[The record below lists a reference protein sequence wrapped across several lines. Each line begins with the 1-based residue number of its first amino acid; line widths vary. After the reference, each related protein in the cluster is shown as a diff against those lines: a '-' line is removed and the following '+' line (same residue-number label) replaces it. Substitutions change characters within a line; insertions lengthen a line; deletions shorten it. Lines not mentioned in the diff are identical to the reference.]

1 MSSIISQ
8 EPPEQQFSQQ
18 PTNPP
23 QLKQI
28 LKHVVASI

>member
-8 EPPEQQFSQQ
+8 GPSEQQYSQQ
-18 PTNPP
+18 PTSPP